1 MIVYSYPVEGSVSS
15 LEGHVVC
22 NQAQVSLVHL
32 NAIHVEHASN
42 LLDDGLTRRLD
53 PVVLGHVMNIVTGK
67 LLYVEN
73 LIKVENVVN
82 IDSVSLEDLL
92 SLVLQNE
99 CPFYIFDLVDHSLVG
114 GEPKDLAHVD
124 PFLGDVEGEGD

>member
-32 NAIHVEHASN
+32 DAVHVEHASN

-53 PVVLGHVMNIVTGK
+53 PVVLSHVMNVVTGK

-73 LIKVENVVN
+73 LIEVEIFKYPKVGVT
-82 IDSVSLEDLL
+82 
-92 SLVLQNE
+92 
-99 CPFYIFDLVDHSLVG
+99 VG
-114 GEPKDLAHVD
+114 YMSSISWRPAAIKRK
-124 PFLGDVEGEGD
+124 